1 MTKAEVRW
9 KSEGVVN
16 NQDGSKVMLPPTYIL
31 LRKNGESRSGSI
43 SFGNLHPSP
52 DSSFLLWDTFNNA
65 LNKIHIAHAKRR
77 GLEAV
82 LFVKSSGLPAAPL
95 FSSAC
100 LFINFPFEA
109 SRKQLHFERFS
120 AERETM
126 DG

>member
-9 KSEGVVN
+9 QSEGVVN

-65 LNKIHIAHAKRR
+65 LDKIHIAHAKRR
-77 GLEAV
+77 GLETL
-82 LFVKSSGLPAAPL
+82 LFVKPSGRAFVF
-95 FSSAC
+95 FS
-100 LFINFPFEA
+100 LFI
-109 SRKQLHFERFS
+109 H
-120 AERETM
+120 
-126 DG
+126 